1 MPIGVIGIQTNQKR
15 DNGAPFPAG
24 SAANGLSVDP
34 VTGQIVLGNDVGS
47 VLAALT
53 SIRVIPFAGQGIVL
67 EDTPGLIQTLFF
79 PGFIQVQT
87 ATSLNTID
95 ETGYQVIRANPGD
108 GPAILLLND
117 GVLQVLQGMDSTG
130 VYSMTSNV
138 SGQFGSYDVFNG
150 RWQVGLNPG
159 GSGTFNGAQ
168 LEVVGDLTYD
178 ISVNQTGGAIIVN
191 ENNDKGRLFT
201 NVAGASTFT
210 LPSAPIEGFHCM
222 FAVNTANNL
231 TVQVAGDN
239 INIGN
244 LQSIV
249 GGSVSSNAIG
259 SFLHLVYTGGANR
272 WIAASAL
279 GAWVVN

>member
-1 MPIGVIGIQTNQKR
+1 MPIGAIGIQTNPKR

-24 SAANGLSVDP
+24 SAANGVSVDP
-34 VTGQIVLGNDVGS
+34 ITGQIVLGNDVGG

-53 SIRVIPFAGQGIVL
+53 SVREIPFGGQGISL
-67 EDTPGLIQTLFF
+67 TAGALINTLFF
-79 PGFIQVQT
+79 PGFIQVNT
-87 ATSLNTID
+87 ATANTILD
-95 ETGYQVIRANPGD
+95 ENGYQVFRANPGD
-108 GPAILLLND
+108 GPAAILLND
-117 GVLQVLQGMDSTG
+117 AVLQVLQGMDGTG
-130 VYSMTSNV
+130 VYSMQSNIA
-138 SGQFGSYDVFNG
+138 GQFGSYDVQNG
-150 RWQVGLNPG
+150 RWQVGLPPG
-159 GSGTFNGAQ
+159 GSGSFNGAQ

-178 ISVNQTGGAIIVN
+178 ISVNQTGGAIVIN
-191 ENNDKGRLFT
+191 ENTDKGRLFT

-231 TVQVAGDN
+231 TVQVAADN

-244 LQSIV
+244 LQSIA

-272 WIAASAL
+272 WIAASSL